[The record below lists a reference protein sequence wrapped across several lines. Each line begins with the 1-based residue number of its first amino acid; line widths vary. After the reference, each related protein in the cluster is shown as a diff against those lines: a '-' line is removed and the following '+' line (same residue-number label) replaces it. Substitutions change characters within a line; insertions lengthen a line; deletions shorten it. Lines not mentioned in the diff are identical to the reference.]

1 MPNNGRLINGV
12 RPKNDEHF
20 EVVTPD
26 FAWGTAETIAY
37 LEQAVAVVHQAH
49 PDTEPLHVGHISKPD
64 GGHLSPHLSHQS
76 GRDVDLGFY
85 YKNKRA
91 WYRRATW
98 DTFDTERNWTLVKAL
113 ITRTDVDL
121 ILLDRSLQVLLRK
134 HAQSLG
140 EDKLW
145 LHRIFSGSAD
155 RPAIIRHARGHSTH
169 LHVRFFSPEAQRNA
183 QRVYPFLLDHE
194 LVKPVVLFEHHR
206 VRKGETL
213 GRLAKRYGTTVQAI
227 QQANGLRGTL
237 IQARKVYKIP
247 LRGGPA
253 PIEEPLSFPKR
264 ELP

>member
-12 RPKNDEHF
+12 RPKDDKSF

-37 LEQAVAVVHQAH
+37 LELAVTVVHQEH

-227 QQANGLRGTL
+227 QQANGIRGTL

-247 LRGGPA
+247 LRGVP
-253 PIEEPLSFPKR
+253 PTIEEPLSFPKR